1 MLHCYTISQ
10 NSLREISLKEAETH
24 PEKLVWI
31 DLLSPT
37 PEEEEFTETLL
48 QADVPTRD
56 EMHEIELSSRLFIEK
71 DALYATAVVIHRADT
86 DEPQSRNVTFM
97 FKDNF
102 LVTVR
107 YCDPQPFNTF
117 CAWASRENIEHY
129 KGTSIFTGLVDAII
143 GRAADILE
151 NAGRNIDEITKAI
164 FRPQF
169 KSKNARNKS
178 TPDFDDMLRRIG
190 ICGDRLSRIQ
200 ESLVS
205 MKRSLSYVLETPWF
219 PPSSDEYAR
228 INTVLRDINALNEH
242 VTFLSNKVFF
252 LLDAVMGMTTIEQNR
267 IIKIFSVV
275 AVAFLPPTLIAS
287 IYGMNFRFLP
297 ELNWAAGYPLAL
309 TAMVLSA
316 AVPLMIFRKKGWL

>member
-1 MLHCYTISQ
+1 MLHCYAISQ
-10 NSLREISLKEAETH
+10 GSLQEIPVQEAEAS

-37 PEEEEFTETLL
+37 PEEEKFVETLL
-48 QADVPTRD
+48 QANVLTRD
-56 EMHEIELSSRLFIEK
+56 EMYEIELSSRLFIEK
-71 DALYATAVVIHRADT
+71 EALYATVLVVHRADT

-107 YCDPQPFNTF
+107 YFDPQPFNTF
-117 CAWASRENIEHY
+117 CAWASRENIAQY
-129 KGTSIFTGLVDAII
+129 KGSSIFTGIVDAII
-143 GRAADILE
+143 GRAADIIE
-151 NAGRNIDEITKAI
+151 NAGRTIDELTKTI
-164 FRPQF
+164 FRPQLQER
-169 KSKNARNKS
+169 NARNRS
-178 TPDFDDMLRRIG
+178 TPNFDNMLRRIG
-190 ICGDRLSRIQ
+190 ICGDLLSRIQ
-200 ESLVS
+200 ESLI
-205 MKRSLSYVLETPWF
+205 SLTRTLTFVLETQWF
-219 PPSSDEYAR
+219 PAASEDHMR
-228 INTVLRDINALNEH
+228 IKTVLRDIHALHEH

-252 LLDAVMGMTTIEQNR
+252 LLDAVLGMTSIEQNR

-309 TAMVLSA
+309 GAMVLSA
-316 AVPLMIFRKKGWL
+316 AVPLILFRKKGWL

>member
-10 NSLREISLKEAETH
+10 DSLQEIPVAEAR
-24 PEKLVWI
+24 PEKTVWI
-31 DLLSPT
+31 DLLFPT
-37 PEEEEFTETLL
+37 LEEEEFVEKLL
-48 QADVPTRD
+48 RTDVPTRD

-71 DALYATAVVIHRADT
+71 EALYATVILIHKADT
-86 DEPQSRNVTFM
+86 DEPQSRNATFM

-107 YCDPQPFNTF
+107 YCDPQPFSTF
-117 CAWASRENIEHY
+117 CAWASRENIAHY
-129 KGTSIFTGLVDAII
+129 KSVTIFAGLAEAII
-143 GRAADILE
+143 GRAADIIE
-151 NAGRNIDEITKAI
+151 NTGRTVDQLTKTI
-164 FRPQF
+164 FRPQLQE
-169 KSKNARNKS
+169 KNARNRT

-190 ICGDRLSRIQ
+190 ICGDLLSRTQ

-205 MKRSLSYVLETPWF
+205 MTRTLTYIEETPWF
-219 PPSSDEYAR
+219 PAVSEEHAR
-228 INTVLRDINALNEH
+228 IKTVLRDIHALHEQ

-252 LLDAVMGMTTIEQNR
+252 LLDAVLGMTAIDQNR

-297 ELNWAAGYPLAL
+297 ELSWAAGYPLAL